1 MENRSRSGSLTVHN
15 LAQKLLSAVFYTP
28 GVFDILTF
36 IIDPSERSLVKK
48 ILTAILLV
56 FGVTLGVAACSTA
69 SEPVGLAEGTVII
82 DVRTPGEFASG
93 HLEGALNIDVQSPD
107 FAAQVSQLDP
117 NQEYFIY
124 CRSGNRSGQAISQ
137 MTNMGFTN
145 MINGGSVEQASNY
158 SGIPVIN

>member
-1 MENRSRSGSLTVHN
+1 M
-15 LAQKLLSAVFYTP
+15 
-28 GVFDILTF
+28 
-36 IIDPSERSLVKK
+36 KK
-48 ILTAILLV
+48 ILTAILLAL
-56 FGVTLGVAACSTA
+56 GITLSVAACATP

-137 MTNMGFTN
+137 MSNMGFTS